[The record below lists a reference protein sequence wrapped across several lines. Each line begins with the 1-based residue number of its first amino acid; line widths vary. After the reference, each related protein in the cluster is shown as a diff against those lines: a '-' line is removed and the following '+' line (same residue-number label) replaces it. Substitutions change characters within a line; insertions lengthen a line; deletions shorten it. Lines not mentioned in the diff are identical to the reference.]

1 MFSKFYL
8 TLIPVLILGFA
19 ATRSSA
25 ESTLTLDAA
34 IADALGNNPE
44 LRSFEASVA
53 GAKGGVRTART
64 IQNPEITIAPGVRHF
79 KDNGT
84 SGDLFHA
91 EFSLSQLFQ
100 FPGKRALKIAIA
112 EKNVQVQQL
121 ALEGF
126 RFALAAKVRRA
137 FYQLLAAQRV
147 TTLRNEQV
155 GSARTF
161 VESSRKRAESGY
173 ASDFETVKSQA
184 ELIAAQRGL
193 FESQGKVAAARATL
207 NTLLGRSAM
216 APIAVSGALETAAIR
231 PGTKSDFIALAMARN
246 PALRT
251 LGVQAET
258 AGLSLRATRF
268 GRRPDFAIGPQVE
281 YLDKEQTY
289 GLGVTVALP
298 FWDRKTGEIQT
309 ATAEQ
314 QKALAEIERTRLEI
328 SGEVTKSAET
338 LEAARKQLALYTPE
352 FLDRLKGF
360 VAQAEQSYAQSATTL
375 IIYLDAKR
383 TYFDS
388 LANYYESLGNVA
400 EQRAE
405 LESAV
410 GVPLDLQP

>member
-1 MFSKFYL
+1 MFFRSFL
-8 TLIPVLILGFA
+8 QIIPVLFLAFA
-19 ATRSSA
+19 AELSCGQSPVTING
-25 ESTLTLDAA
+25 A
-34 IADALGNNPE
+34 IADALANNPE
-44 LRSFEASVA
+44 LRSLEASVT
-53 GAKGGVRTART
+53 GARGGVKTARV
-64 IQNPEITIAPGVRHF
+64 IQNPELSVAPGVRHF
-79 KDNGT
+79 KEPGV

-91 EFSLSQLFQ
+91 EFALSQLFE

-126 RFALAAKVRRA
+126 RFVLAAKVRRA
-137 FYQLLAAQRV
+137 FYQLLAAEKI
-147 TTLRNEQV
+147 TALRNEQV
-155 GSARTF
+155 GSAQTF

-184 ELIAAQRGL
+184 ELIAAQRAL
-193 FESQGKVAAARATL
+193 FESQGNVATARVTL
-207 NTLLGRSAM
+207 NALMGRRPT
-216 APIAVSGALETAAIR
+216 APISVSGTLETAALR
-231 PGTKSDFIALAMARN
+231 RGTKADFVALAMARN

-251 LGVQAET
+251 LSVQAES

-281 YLDKEQTY
+281 YVDNEQTY

-298 FWDRKTGEIQT
+298 FWDRKTGEIET
-309 ATAEQ
+309 ARAEQ
-314 QKALAEIERTRLEI
+314 AKALAEIDKTRLEI
-328 SGEVTKSAET
+328 TGEITKSAET
-338 LEAARKQLALYTPE
+338 LEAARKQLALYTPA
-352 FLDRLKGF
+352 FLERLKGF
-360 VAQAEQSYAQSATTL
+360 VAQAEQSYAQNATTL

-388 LANYYESLGNVA
+388 LANYYDSLGNVA

-410 GVPLDLQP
+410 GVPLDLTP

>member
-1 MFSKFYL
+1 MAFYQQIPKL
-8 TLIPVLILGFA
+8 TIA
-19 ATRSSA
+19 A
-25 ESTLTLDAA
+25 LLVVGAA
-34 IADALGNNPE
+34 IARAETLEQITAEALRNNPE
-44 LRSFEASVA
+44 LGSLEAGVGA
-53 GAKGGVRTART
+53 AKGAVRTTRT
-64 IQNPEITIAPGVRHF
+64 IQNPELSVVPGVRHF
-79 KDNGT
+79 RDAGT

-112 EKNVQVQQL
+112 QKNVQVQQL

-137 FYQLLAAQRV
+137 FYQLLAAQKV
-147 TTLRNEQV
+147 TALRNEQV
-155 GSARTF
+155 GSAQTF

-173 ASDFETVKSQA
+173 ASDFETIKSQA

-193 FESQGKVAAARATL
+193 YDSQGRVAAARVTL
-207 NTLLGRSAM
+207 NALMGRSPS
-216 APIAVSGALETAAIR
+216 APVSVSGALESAATR
-231 PGTKSDFIALAMARN
+231 AGTKSDFLALAMARN
-246 PALRT
+246 PTLRT

-258 AGLSLRATRF
+258 AGLTLRSTRF
-268 GRRPDFAIGPQVE
+268 GQRPDFAIGPQVE
-281 YLDKEQTY
+281 YLDNEQTY
-289 GLGVTVALP
+289 GLGITVALP

-314 QKALAEIERTRLEI
+314 RKALAEIEKTRLEI
-328 SGEVTKSAET
+328 TGEVTKSAET
-338 LEAARKQLALYTPE
+338 LEAARKQLALYTPA

-360 VAQAEQSYAQSATTL
+360 VAQAEQSYAQNATTL

-410 GVPLDLQP
+410 GVPLELTP